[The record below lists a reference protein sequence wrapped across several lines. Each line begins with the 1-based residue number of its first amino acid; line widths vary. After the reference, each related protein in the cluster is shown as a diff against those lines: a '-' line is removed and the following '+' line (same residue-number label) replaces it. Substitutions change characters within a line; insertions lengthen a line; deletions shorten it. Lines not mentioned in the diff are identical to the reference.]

1 MFKRTPTFTPMPTS
15 DLSKL
20 AQLRAKTDRDLVAL
34 IDKALENGLLLAD
47 VEPDVDAAGVLHGRA
62 ADIYTD
68 TVMLVALVEDMQER
82 RRLED
87 KLDRLRS
94 ALDGKRT
101 MGASF

>member
-1 MFKRTPTFTPMPTS
+1 MACSGRPASCEDRSGF
-15 DLSKL
+15 D
-20 AQLRAKTDRDLVAL
+20 RADRQR
-34 IDKALENGLLLAD
+34 
-47 VEPDVDAAGVLHGRA
+47 AGERPA

-68 TVMLVALVEDMQER
+68 TVMLVSVVEDIQER

>member
-1 MFKRTPTFTPMPTS
+1 MPTS

-87 KLDRLRS
+87 KLDRLRG
-94 ALDGKRT
+94 ALDGRRT
-101 MGASF
+101 MRASF